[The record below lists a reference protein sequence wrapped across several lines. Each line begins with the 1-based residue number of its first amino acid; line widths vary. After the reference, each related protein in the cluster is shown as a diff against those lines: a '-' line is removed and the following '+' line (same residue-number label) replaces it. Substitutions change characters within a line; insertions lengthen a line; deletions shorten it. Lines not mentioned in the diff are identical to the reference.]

1 MTKAPT
7 TGVRAL
13 LAVSGFRNLWLG
25 QLVSQVGDGVA
36 NFTLL
41 ILINQLTGSTTAVA
55 TMALALSVPQ
65 LVFGLVSGVLVDR
78 GDRKRIMIQA
88 DLLRAVLV
96 LGFLL
101 VRRREDVWVF
111 YAVGFVHASVGT
123 LFDPAKAALL
133 PALVSGPQL
142 LAANSLSQTSGFA
155 ARVVG
160 AGIAGVMVGFART
173 GWPAFCLDAIT
184 FLLSAAFVAR
194 ISAPPRAGVG
204 AGNGVRA
211 TARQLLDGLR
221 LVARERMLVAL
232 MVVLAAT
239 SLALGADSVL
249 AIPFLVNVLDVR
261 TEALGLAR
269 AVEVIGMV
277 LGAGLVTGLSGR
289 LEPGRLMVAGVIGIG
304 VLIALTGA
312 APSFAFAL
320 LATFAIG
327 VCASPVEAA
336 VATLTQTLV
345 PDAMRGRTNSA
356 MNTAFTAATVAAM
369 AVAGTLGDAVGVR
382 RVFYVVGAITVLAG
396 IGAAWLVTK
405 APSRQAP

>member
-1 MTKAPT
+1 
-7 TGVRAL
+7 
-13 LAVSGFRNLWLG
+13 
-25 QLVSQVGDGVA
+25 
-36 NFTLL
+36 
-41 ILINQLTGSTTAVA
+41 
-55 TMALALSVPQ
+55 
-65 LVFGLVSGVLVDR
+65 
-78 GDRKRIMIQA
+78 
-88 DLLRAVLV
+88 
-96 LGFLL
+96 
-101 VRRREDVWVF
+101 
-111 YAVGFVHASVGT
+111 
-123 LFDPAKAALL
+123 
-133 PALVSGPQL
+133 
-142 LAANSLSQTSGFA
+142 
-155 ARVVG
+155 
-160 AGIAGVMVGFART
+160 VMVGFART